1 MRPKLI
7 VSDIDGTLLPAGCEP
22 DSPEVREGI
31 QELRKLIAEEKLQFT
46 LASGRSSVMMRPLW
60 EALGLDLPVICCNGA
75 AAGIPAAE
83 ANDMEGASGSFSAGK
98 QPEEAPLNSPLLR
111 KEQADGRLLIGELWD
126 ERLSPQLIRPAVEL
140 ADSLGMAV
148 IVTDGRAE
156 SVYRENA
163 YTKKHAEAEHKW
175 DFVYRPETEEAWQAY
190 RLQKLLIIDP
200 QSPGRVDD
208 VIAALRKT
216 EQEILASGYPSRGN
230 SASGYPVAGSPAA
243 GSQPEEKSLCE
254 IVRYDDRGA
263 EIMPKGCTKE
273 NGVRRLCGRLGI
285 PLSEVLVCGDNQND
299 VGMFREAGMSAAVGN
314 AADAAKQAA
323 SYICRENAVFGV
335 LEAVRYFLKGE

>member
-1 MRPKLI
+1 MFSRNNCRFGEDRDLYPKLI
-7 VSDIDGTLLPAGCEP
+7 VSDIDGTLLPAGCVP

-31 QELRKLIAEEKLQFT
+31 RELRELIAREKLQFT
-46 LASGRSSVMMRPLW
+46 LASGRPSVMVRPLW
-60 EALGLDLPVICCNGA
+60 EALELSLPVVCCNGA
-75 AAGIPAAE
+75 EAGIPKMDEDISE
-83 ANDMEGASGSFSAGK
+83 AVAGRPKNPSARI
-98 QPEEAPLNSPLLR
+98 SPTPDL
-111 KEQADGRLLIGELWD
+111 LWD
-126 ERLSPQLIRPAVEL
+126 ERLLPELIRPAAEL

>member
-175 DFVYRPETEEAWQAY
+175 NLVYRPETEEAWQAY

-200 QSPGRVDD
+200 NSPGRVDE
-208 VIAALRKT
+208 VIAALRET
-216 EQEILASGYPSRGN
+216 ERRLSALKQATGSISEPLSG
-230 SASGYPVAGSPAA
+230 
-243 GSQPEEKSLCE
+243 EKQVLEGERTGHLCE
-254 IVRYDDRGA
+254 IVRYDDRGV
-263 EIMPKGCTKE
+263 EIMPAGCTKE
-273 NGVRRLCGRLGI
+273 SGVRRFCKRLGI
-285 PLSEVLVCGDNQND
+285 SLSEVLVCGDNQND
-299 VGMFREAGMSAAVGN
+299 VGMFREAGLSAAVGN
-314 AADAAKQAA
+314 ASDAAKQAA
-323 SYICRENAVFGV
+323 SYICRSKSVYGV